1 MKSWSIT
8 EARANIS
15 GVFDVVL
22 VSRPQRIERRD
33 SEPVVM
39 IAEFDWRRL
48 VAEFESFADFVLNS
62 PLEPE
67 NLPERRPADNREGAG
82 VKVCSRYRCI
92 FADES
97 DVGARRARGRGL
109 ASLGPTK

>member
-15 GVFDVVL
+15 GVFDAAL
-22 VSRPQRIERRD
+22 ASGPQRIERRD

-39 IAEFDWRRL
+39 IAESDWRRL

-67 NLPERRPADNREGAG
+67 DLPERRPARIIG
-82 VKVCSRYRCI
+82 K
-92 FADES
+92 
-97 DVGARRARGRGL
+97 ARG
-109 ASLGPTK
+109 